1 MHLKSIGMVNH
12 LIYHACDLYEWL
24 FRWMMVELRHLTSVC
39 PQLDRGNMCP
49 ACPKVKEISVSN

>member
-1 MHLKSIGMVNH
+1 MVNH

-24 FRWMMVELRHLTSVC
+24 FRWMKVELRHLTSVC
-39 PQLDRGNMCP
+39 PQLDHGNMCP